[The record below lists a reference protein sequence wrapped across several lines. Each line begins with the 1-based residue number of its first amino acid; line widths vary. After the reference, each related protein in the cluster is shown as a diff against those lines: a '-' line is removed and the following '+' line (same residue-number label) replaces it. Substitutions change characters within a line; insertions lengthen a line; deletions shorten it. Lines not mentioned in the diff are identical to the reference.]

1 MFRSTRILLMTV
13 LAALTIP
20 IAVAAPAG
28 AAPPGVANVAHRGAS
43 AHAPENT
50 IAALRLAARQ
60 GADAFE
66 IDVQETRDHEL
77 ILMHDSTL
85 ARTTDAETVFPD
97 RSPWRV
103 ADFTL
108 DEIRRLD
115 AGSWFGAAFA
125 GERVPTLAEALRAM
139 RGTDLGLLLE
149 IKAPQLYPGI
159 ERRTVLELRR
169 SWDGP
174 LVVQS
179 FDWESMRAFHE
190 LMPGVPI
197 GLLGTPRAGELPELA
212 EFAGQINPPYAD
224 VTPEY
229 VRAVQDLGM
238 QLFTWTVDDPEVM
251 RRLASY
257 RVDGIITNKPDVL
270 AAL

>member
-1 MFRSTRILLMTV
+1 MTV

-159 ERRTVLELRR
+159 DRRTVRELRL
-169 SWDGP
+169 SWVGP

-179 FDWESMRAFHE
+179 VYLESRRSFHDLE
-190 LMPGVPI
+190 HGSH
-197 GLLGTPRAGELPELA
+197 
-212 EFAGQINPPYAD
+212 
-224 VTPEY
+224 
-229 VRAVQDLGM
+229 LGM
-238 QLFTWTVDDPEVM
+238 P
-251 RRLASY
+251 
-257 RVDGIITNKPDVL
+257 
-270 AAL
+270 